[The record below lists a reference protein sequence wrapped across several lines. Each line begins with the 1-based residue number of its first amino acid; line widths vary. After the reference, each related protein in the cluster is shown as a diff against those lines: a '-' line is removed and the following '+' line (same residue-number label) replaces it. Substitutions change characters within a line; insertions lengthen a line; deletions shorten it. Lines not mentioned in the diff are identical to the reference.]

1 MAIIKKL
8 KLASFLYFF
17 PVCIGFFQTEI
28 LNASEQER
36 SSINQ
41 VPDDLISEFI
51 LPSLTLREISNFG
64 ASSSRYRKFK
74 KNHAPKA
81 IKQRL
86 QKDEPESIAYQP
98 VCQAIYQRVANSL
111 KSRDLNKLTPGSAF
125 KNEMKSAKDMGGG
138 ALAYGLGG
146 TLGVLNEVFLF
157 PVEVLVAPWVIKNYF
172 QEKKYLKVLK
182 LINRAYAEDLEYF
195 ERFRLNMQSSDDH
208 ELFSKLS
215 ASDLAKVV
223 RIADRLKL
231 FCPGVSVERFD
242 DKIYIGFFIDLK
254 TIPTIAEVRK
264 QFVNYIY
271 QVADF
276 LEQPENH
283 PRLIKKL
290 F

>member
-1 MAIIKKL
+1 MAVIKIFKFI
-8 KLASFLYFF
+8 SFLFFF
-17 PVCIGFFQTEI
+17 PVCIGFFQTNT

-36 SSINQ
+36 PLIDQ

-51 LPSLTLREISNFG
+51 LPSLTLREASNFG

-74 KNHAPKA
+74 KSYAPKA

-111 KSRDLNKLTPGSAF
+111 KSRDLNKLIPGSAF

-172 QEKKYLKVLK
+172 QEKRYRKVL
-182 LINRAYAEDLEYF
+182 RGYLESSAIPLSM
-195 ERFRLNMQSSDDH
+195 RFKHR
-208 ELFSKLS
+208 
-215 ASDLAKVV
+215 
-223 RIADRLKL
+223 RIFA
-231 FCPGVSVERFD
+231 
-242 DKIYIGFFIDLK
+242 I
-254 TIPTIAEVRK
+254 
-264 QFVNYIY
+264 
-271 QVADF
+271 
-276 LEQPENH
+276 
-283 PRLIKKL
+283 
-290 F
+290 